1 MRFDNSALPLLRS
14 FRVQTALLFG
24 SMAIVLCGALAI
36 TLGSLLSDEAQRD
49 KGRSLDMLAQVAA
62 RTLADGMS
70 HRLHEVQSL
79 AGAQDLWAAG
89 LDSPAAA
96 RAMAR
101 SQALTPHSAWIGVA
115 GPDGMVRSATRDL
128 LVGQSV
134 ASRPWF
140 NQGLRGSH
148 VGDVHPAKLLA
159 ALLPAPASGDPLRFV
174 DFAAPI
180 AVDGKLIGVIG
191 AHGTWGWAREVLES
205 LLPDDAAQRSLS
217 FFIFDKHGVALYGP
231 AGAVPNGERVAEAMP
246 FAAWREGTASSGTA
260 RWSDGQEY
268 LTSMARVVS
277 TGADASTDLGWT
289 VVVRE
294 PVALAFA
301 EAHASG
307 RRALVIGVVAALFAA
322 AIAWLASGFIS
333 RPLAALS
340 QAAQAVER
348 GVPGARIPVLDH
360 NRELQGL
367 SHALAA
373 MTARL
378 LGTQEA
384 LEERVRQRT
393 AELHRANAE
402 LERAN
407 IDLHAL
413 ARRDA
418 LTGLPNRR
426 AFEECFDHALSLA
439 RRTGAPLSVLA
450 VDADHFKRV
459 NDQFGHDI
467 GDKVLQK
474 IANTLATRVRDSDLA
489 ARVGGE
495 EFAVIL
501 PATDAAGAL
510 QLAEALIALVAAT
523 EIAPVGHI
531 TISIGAATQGDDAET
546 GEDLVK
552 RADQAL
558 YRAKAAGRNRAC
570 GAGAEWPA
578 VTEAVPLPADHAA

>member
-1 MRFDNSALPLLRS
+1 MPADTSALPLLRS

-24 SMAIVLCGALAI
+24 SMAILLCCTLAI

-79 AGAQDLWAAG
+79 AGAADLWEAG
-89 LDSPAAA
+89 LASPAAA

-115 GPDGMVRSATRDL
+115 GPDGMVRSATQDL
-128 LVGQSV
+128 LVGKSV
-134 ASRPWF
+134 ATRPWF
-140 NQGLRGSH
+140 VQGLRGSH

-159 ALLPAPASGDPLRFV
+159 SLLPASASGEPLRFV

-180 AVDGKLIGVIG
+180 HVDGRLIGVIG
-191 AHGTWGWAREVLES
+191 VHGTWDWAREVLES

-217 FFIFDKHGVALYGP
+217 FFIFDKNGVVLDGP
-231 AGAVPNGERVAEAMP
+231 AGAVPSATLPASALP
-246 FAAWREGTASSGTA
+246 ATALREGPAASGAAT
-260 RWSDGQEY
+260 WSDGQEY

-277 TGADASTDLGWT
+277 TGAGASADLGWT

-307 RRALVIGVVAALFAA
+307 SRALAIGLVAALFAG
-322 AIAWLASGFIS
+322 AIAWLASGFLS
-333 RPLAALS
+333 RPLAAVS
-340 QAAQAVER
+340 QAAQAVEQ
-348 GVPGARIPVLDH
+348 GVPGARIPLLDH
-360 NRELQGL
+360 NQELRGL

-393 AELHRANAE
+393 DELHRANAE
-402 LERAN
+402 LARAH
-407 IDLHAL
+407 IDLHEL

-418 LTGLPNRR
+418 LTGLHNRR
-426 AFEECFDHALSLA
+426 AFEERFGHALALA

-459 NDQFGHDI
+459 NDRFGHDI
-467 GDKVLQK
+467 GDKVLQT
-474 IANTLATRVRDSDLA
+474 IAATLAARIRDSDLA
-489 ARVGGE
+489 ARIGGE
-495 EFAVIL
+495 EFAVLL

-510 QLAEALIALVAAT
+510 QLAEALIALMAAT

-531 TISIGAATQGDDAET
+531 TISIGVATQGGVGET
-546 GEDLVK
+546 RDEFLK

-558 YRAKAAGRNRAC
+558 YQAKAAGRNRAC
-570 GAGAEWPA
+570 VAGVE
-578 VTEAVPLPADHAA
+578 LPAIAEPFRPLADQTA